1 MVGERTKLQRS
12 SEQPPLSHLIGPT
25 EVPLWNITLSELLRR
40 EALKGPFRQCVVFV
54 EADYRATYQQL
65 HQRSL
70 AVAKGLLAAGIQK
83 GDHVGILAGNCP
95 PYVELLFATSHIGA
109 ALVVL
114 NNTYTPSELK
124 FALKHSGLSVISLL
138 KRVCSIV
145 NGKCRM

>member
-1 MVGERTKLQRS
+1 MAVEQMKSQRS
-12 SEQPPLSHLIGPT
+12 SEQPPLSYLTGST
-25 EVPLWNITLSELLRR
+25 EVPLWDITLSDLLRR
-40 EALKGPFRQCVVFV
+40 EVTKGPSRQCVVFV
-54 EADYRATYQQL
+54 EAGYRATYQQL
-65 HQRSL
+65 LQRSL

-124 FALKHSGLSVISLL
+124 LALKHSGLSVIGLL
-138 KRVCSIV
+138 KWVCSIV
-145 NGKCRM
+145 DGKCRM